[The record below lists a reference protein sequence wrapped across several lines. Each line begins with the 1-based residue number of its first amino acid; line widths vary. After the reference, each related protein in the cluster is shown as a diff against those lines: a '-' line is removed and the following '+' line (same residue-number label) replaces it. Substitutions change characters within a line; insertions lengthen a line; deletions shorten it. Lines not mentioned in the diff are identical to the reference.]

1 MASNALKLIMEA
13 AAHRN
18 DAEARAQA
26 EKQQKLE
33 AEHRSIMATLQP
45 LVDIA
50 DEAAKEYPDRISV
63 SVHHS
68 NVYITLHSTKDPRYV
83 YYGETRKEVSIRMQ
97 TDTTHKGLFIEAMPK
112 GQSSFYSIDGGRMM
126 DLSRAT
132 AILIDLLAHA
142 VR

>member
-13 AAHRN
+13 AAQRN

-83 YYGETRKEVSIRMQ
+83 YYGETHKEVSIRVH
-97 TDTTHKGLFIEAMPK
+97 TDTTHTGIFIEASP
-112 GQSSFYSIDGGRMM
+112 GGRAVYLSVDGGRML

-142 VR
+142 IR